1 MFTVNNLVTLSS
13 IIVLFMILVCK
24 KEFKSEELFYLV
36 LIIDLIILMA
46 SLKDKFDEKFYPN
59 YYEIIPNRHP
69 EKHVKNKKCFL
80 RSKEHNDYKESI
92 NNRLDKE
99 REMEESDRS
108 NMIFKHEM
116 EKLVDMGNENLEYIV
131 NGENF

>member
-1 MFTVNNLVTLSS
+1 MFTTNNLVTIAS
-13 IIVLFMILVCK
+13 ILVLLMILTCK

-36 LIIDLIILMA
+36 LIIDLLILMA
-46 SLKDKFDEKFYPN
+46 SLKDKFDENFYPN

-69 EKHVKNKKCFL
+69 NKFVRRKKCYL

-99 REMEESDRS
+99 REMEEQDRAG
-108 NMIFKHEM
+108 MVFKHEM
-116 EKLVDMGNENLEYIV
+116 DKLIEMGNENLEYIV